1 MSSVPMP
8 CLRVPRSA
16 WLALVLG
23 LVACNP
29 LRQPLGTLKPSASGS
44 GGSQGSAGTTGS
56 GAAGTGPVTLTGNQI
71 PSLPPEWNQC
81 DPAAF
86 RCFRD
91 PSVPASPA
99 GLFSGSPDPDPA
111 HKPSVV
117 YPLEGSMHPINLADI
132 TFQWRRAQ
140 DVAQTVFRIR
150 LQRINDDVFEFFVP
164 CKHVT
169 GGPGA
174 MANECV
180 YRLPPGAWID
190 LATMASGETVTAD
203 VAAADPGRPGTYA
216 LSAPMQ
222 LSFSPE
228 DVRGG
233 FYYWSNDLQGTER
246 VLFGARETTP
256 FIVPSTPSN
265 PDTCGG
271 CHALSRGG
279 ATIGFTQGSAN
290 DGVLRVAATASVGQ
304 PLFQPS
310 STHDSGTMAL
320 NRDGTRVMVSYAGR
334 LFVRDTATGA
344 TLGEVGLRSIPDPLH
359 GFHPDWAPD
368 DKSVALTL
376 SAQGASDWSVGSGA
390 IGVLPIDL
398 SASGNA
404 MFGTVETIVENT
416 AAAFNFYPSFSPDGH
431 WLVFASAPPGMGQTS
446 YKQMNAR
453 LRLAN
458 RDTHAVYELDNAT
471 VEPGRSATWPKFAP
485 FSQEGGLMFVSF
497 NSKIDYGFYSPDGGM
512 LAQMWLTAIDVR
524 RLAGGQDAS
533 TPPVWLPFQDVTSF
547 NYLSAW
553 SERVGCRV
561 ENGASIGCGDHEV
574 CSQGACAMVVR

>member
-1 MSSVPMP
+1 MSRLLPIFSASV
-8 CLRVPRSA
+8 L
-16 WLALVLG
+16 LG
-23 LVACNP
+23 LACNP
-29 LRQPLGTLKPSASGS
+29 LRQPLGTLSPSSSGASGS
-44 GGSQGSAGTTGS
+44 QGNAGNGGSTGS
-56 GAAGTGPVTLTGNQI
+56 AGTGPVKLTGNQI
-71 PSLPPEWNQC
+71 PSLPPEWNGC
-81 DPAAF
+81 DPNAF

-91 PSVPASPA
+91 PSVPPSPA
-99 GLFSGSPDPDPA
+99 GLFSGTPDPDPA
-111 HKPSVV
+111 HKPSIV
-117 YPLEGSMHPINLADI
+117 YPFEGSMHPINLADI

-150 LQRINDDVFEFFVP
+150 LQRINSDVFEFFVP

-169 GGPGA
+169 GGPTA
-174 MANECV
+174 LPNECV
-180 YRLPPGAWID
+180 YALPPGAWID
-190 LATMASGETVTAD
+190 LATTSPGETLTVD
-203 VAAADPGRPGTYA
+203 VSAANPASPGTYA
-216 LSAPMQ
+216 QSAPMTI
-222 LSFSPE
+222 SFTPT

-246 VLFGARETTP
+246 VLFGARTTTN
-256 FIVPSTPSN
+256 FIVPSSKSN

-279 ATIGFTQGSAN
+279 ATVGFTQGSAN
-290 DGVLRVAATASVGQ
+290 EGVLRVASTSNVDQ
-304 PLFQPS
+304 PLFTPAT
-310 STHDSGTMAL
+310 THDSGTMAL

-334 LFVRDTATGA
+334 LFVRDTSTGA
-344 TLGEVGLRSIPDPLH
+344 TLGEVGLAAIPSPLH

-376 SAQGASDWSVGSGA
+376 SAQGASDWSVGTGA
-390 IGVLPIDL
+390 IGVLPVDL
-398 SASGNA
+398 SATGSA
-404 MFGTVETIVENT
+404 MFGQVETIVDTT

-446 YKQMNAR
+446 YKQTNAR

-485 FSQEGGLMFVSF
+485 FSQAGGLMFVTF

-524 RLAGGQDAS
+524 RLQGGQDAS

-553 SERVGCRV
+553 SERVGCRIDAG
-561 ENGASIGCGDHEV
+561 GASIGCGDHEV

>member
-1 MSSVPMP
+1 
-8 CLRVPRSA
+8 
-16 WLALVLG
+16 
-23 LVACNP
+23 
-29 LRQPLGTLKPSASGS
+29 
-44 GGSQGSAGTTGS
+44 
-56 GAAGTGPVTLTGNQI
+56 
-71 PSLPPEWNQC
+71 
-81 DPAAF
+81 
-86 RCFRD
+86 
-91 PSVPASPA
+91 
-99 GLFSGSPDPDPA
+99 
-111 HKPSVV
+111 
-117 YPLEGSMHPINLADI
+117 
-132 TFQWRRAQ
+132 
-140 DVAQTVFRIR
+140 
-150 LQRINDDVFEFFVP
+150 
-164 CKHVT
+164 
-169 GGPGA
+169 
-174 MANECV
+174 
-180 YRLPPGAWID
+180 
-190 LATMASGETVTAD
+190 
-203 VAAADPGRPGTYA
+203 
-216 LSAPMQ
+216 
-222 LSFSPE
+222 
-228 DVRGG
+228 
-233 FYYWSNDLQGTER
+233 
-246 VLFGARETTP
+246 
-256 FIVPSTPSN
+256 
-265 PDTCGG
+265 
-271 CHALSRGG
+271 
-279 ATIGFTQGSAN
+279 
-290 DGVLRVAATASVGQ
+290 
-304 PLFQPS
+304 
-310 STHDSGTMAL
+310 
-320 NRDGTRVMVSYAGR
+320 MVSYAGR